1 MKTYNTILRLMGTLL
16 IAGATLLGCSKSDDT
31 TVRPADKTAAGPVQ
45 YVINLSTSNT
55 KAIVDPGD
63 GTLTVTWKAGDEV
76 SVENLT
82 TKTKYAEKLVAESDG
97 ASTTL
102 KGTFSGNFNI
112 GDELELTFIGK
123 TDAVQNGILNS
134 ADVNAITIENT
145 FDYAIAR
152 IEVKEIEIVT
162 EGADAPKANV
172 ITTDANFERQQSIVK
187 FTVQNRKADPEAVQ
201 VTAFH
206 VTVGEGVEAPVIKVH
221 PAEPMDV
228 LYVAIPAFENK
239 KLTFEAEGSDGYSY
253 KLISPE
259 ETLVNGTFY
268 TRTLQMKRL
277 ALVEAPVAKTG
288 LAYNGTAQALVDAA
302 QIYWMVNEVKT
313 YVTDAEDKDG
323 AKSIISYF
331 VKREE
336 LSSETVPTAPAA
348 TAEGWVTSVP
358 AATHA
363 GKYYV
368 WTKMTGNY
376 DYESVDVSESPVP
389 VTIAKA
395 TPTVSGVTATSTS
408 LTYNGSAQSLLSAG
422 AKLLFGTT
430 DVTSAKDASNAGCTI
445 QYYVSTSST
454 TATGG
459 TWGTNLP
466 TATNAGTHY
475 VWVKVTGNGDMNNVV
490 QAYKV
495 SKAIAKKT
503 PSFSLSSTSVTF
515 AAGDAVNSTKTV
527 NVTYDGD
534 GALSVSSG
542 NANKV
547 AASISNKVI
556 TLTRKDGGAATVTIT
571 VSAAAGTNYTA
582 PSASETITVTLT
594 ANDTGVALKSASV
607 GYKVASNGKAY
618 APSATLPS
626 GATLEGVI
634 VKPGVVMKAVNQGT
648 LYNRTNARESYKH
661 NNAETGYGYYI
672 NNLTEAKTTKNWILG
687 DKSEYV
693 GILGNAGNNINSIQN
708 LLSAA
713 GADPLTTG
721 EPGYVTWCHDEDNY
735 FRINV
740 SGNSNFV
747 SYSAWNT
754 DASTGRYARLI
765 FFYE

>member
-1 MKTYNTILRLMGTLL
+1 MGTLL

-63 GTLTVTWKAGDEV
+63 GTLTVTWKAGDKV

-172 ITTDANFERQQSIVK
+172 ITTDANFERKQSIVK

-201 VTAFH
+201 VTDFH

-239 KLTFEAEGSDGYSY
+239 KLTFEAEGNDGYSY

-288 LAYNGTAQALVDAA
+288 LVYNGTAQALVDAA

-395 TPTVSGVTATSTS
+395 QPTVSASAASGT
-408 LTYNGSAQSLLSAG
+408 LTYNTQAQSLLSAA
-422 AKLLFGTT
+422 AKIMIGTT
-430 DVTSAKDASNAGCTI
+430 DVTSAKDASDKACTVE
-445 QYYVSTSST
+445 YYVSTSGST
-454 TATGG
+454 PTGG
-459 TWGTNLP
+459 SWGTSY
-466 TATNAGTHY
+466 TATNAGTWY
-475 VWVKVTGNGDMNNVV
+475 VWVKVTGNGDMKDVA
-490 QAYKV
+490 QIMKV
-495 SKAIAKKT
+495 DKSIAKKA
-503 PSFSLSSTSVTF
+503 PSFSLSTASVTF
-515 AAGDAVNSTKTV
+515 AQTDAVNATKTV

-534 GALSVSSG
+534 GVLSVQSG
-542 NANKV
+542 TPAKV
-547 AASISNKVI
+547 TASISNKVI

-582 PSASETITVTLT
+582 PSPASKTITVTLT
-594 ANDTGVALKSASV
+594 ANDTGVALKQAQV
-607 GYKVASNGKAY
+607 GYKVADNGKAY
-618 APSATLPS
+618 AANATLPAGVS
-626 GATLEGVI
+626 LVGVI
-634 VKPGVVMKAVNQGT
+634 VKSGVVMKSQNQGAM
-648 LYNRTNARESYKH
+648 YNRDNASQSYKH

-687 DKSEYV
+687 SKSEYV
-693 GILGNAGNNINSIQN
+693 GILGNAGASINSIQN

-721 EPGYVTWCHDEDNY
+721 DPGYVTWCYDENNY

-740 SGNSNFV
+740 SGNSYFV

-754 DASTGRYARLI
+754 GASTERYARLI

>member
-1 MKTYNTILRLMGTLL
+1 MGTLL

-201 VTAFH
+201 VTDFH

-221 PAEPMDV
+221 PAKPMDV

-313 YVTDAEDKDG
+313 YVTDAEDKNG

-331 VKREE
+331 VKKEVTAG
-336 LSSETVPTAPAA
+336 TVPDAPAA
-348 TAEGWVTSVP
+348 TAEGWVTTIP
-358 AATHA
+358 TETHA
-363 GKYYV
+363 GTYYV

-422 AKLLFGTT
+422 AKLMFGTT
-430 DVTSAKDASNAGCTI
+430 DVTSAKDASNAGCTVE
-445 QYYVSTSST
+445 YYVSTSNT

-475 VWVKVTGNGDMNNVV
+475 VWVKVTGNGDMNNVT

-515 AAGDAVNSTKTV
+515 ATGDDVNSTKTV

-547 AASISNKVI
+547 TASISNKVI

-571 VSAAAGTNYTA
+571 VSAAAGTNYSA
-582 PSASETITVTLT
+582 PSNKTITVTLT
-594 ANDTGVALKSASV
+594 ETDCGVALKSAQV

-618 APSATLPS
+618 PANATLPS

-634 VKPGVVMKAVNQGT
+634 VKSGVVMKAANQGSQYDKYDSDEYGKNSN
-648 LYNRTNARESYKH
+648 LES
-661 NNAETGYGYYI
+661 GYYYYI
-672 NNLTEAKTTKNWILG
+672 NSLTEDTVQKNWILG
-687 DKSEYV
+687 SRSQYES
-693 GILGNAGNNINSIQN
+693 ILGSNNANVTSIQN
-708 LLSAA
+708 MLSAA
-713 GADPLTTG
+713 GATTLTIGGTG
-721 EPGYVTWCHDEDNY
+721 YTTWCFSQSNY
-735 FRINV
+735 FIIGP
-740 SGNSNFV
+740 SGNDYKVNYYEWDSGYQV
-747 SYSAWNT
+747 K
-754 DASTGRYARLI
+754 RYARLI
-765 FFYE
+765 FYY

>member
-1 MKTYNTILRLMGTLL
+1 MGTLL

-102 KGTFSGNFNI
+102 KGTFSQNFNI

-172 ITTDANFERQQSIVK
+172 FTTDANFERQQSIVK
-187 FTVQNRKADPEAVQ
+187 FTVQNRKETPEAVQ
-201 VTAFH
+201 VKDFH
-206 VTVGEGVEAPVIKVH
+206 IVVGASTDTIHVH
-221 PAEPMDV
+221 PTTPLDV
-228 LYVAIPAFENK
+228 LYVAMPAFEAK
-239 KLTFEAEGSDGYSY
+239 KLTLMAEGNDGFSY

-259 ETLVNGTFY
+259 ETLVNGEFY
-268 TRTLQMKRL
+268 TRTVQMKRL

-313 YVTDAEDKDG
+313 YVTDEEDKDD

-331 VKREE
+331 VKKEVTAG
-336 LSSETVPTAPAA
+336 TVPDAPAA
-348 TAEGWVTSVP
+348 TAEGWVTTIP
-358 AATHA
+358 TETHA
-363 GKYYV
+363 GTYYV

-422 AKLLFGTT
+422 AKLMFGTT
-430 DVTSAKDASNAGCTI
+430 DVTSAKDASNAGCTVE
-445 QYYVSTSST
+445 YYVSTSST

-475 VWVKVTGNGDMNNVV
+475 VWVKVTGNGDMDNVD

-495 SKAIAKKT
+495 SKAIAKAT
-503 PSFSLSSTSVTF
+503 PTVTAPTPINGQTYNGSSKYLVNAGSTTGGTLQYKVGNGGWGTSVPVATN
-515 AAGDAVNSTKTV
+515 AGTYTVYYKVVGGNNYNDNNGGSFNVTISKATGTLTLSPNSIGFNKKWQTKTSLASV
-527 NVTYDGD
+527 NFSESVTYSCTSIT
-534 GALSVSSG
+534 GAYASYYQV
-542 NANKV
+542 
-547 AASISNKVI
+547 SISGSTIEI
-556 TLTRKDGGAATVTIT
+556 TWNSGMDPDDMQVPATVTIMAE
-571 VSAAAGTNYTA
+571 STNYIA
-582 PSASETITVTLT
+582 
-594 ANDTGVALKSASV
+594 
-607 GYKVASNGKAY
+607 
-618 APSATLPS
+618 SAT
-626 GATLEGVI
+626 
-634 VKPGVVMKAVNQGT
+634 
-648 LYNRTNARESYKH
+648 
-661 NNAETGYGYYI
+661 I
-672 NNLTEAKTTKNWILG
+672 N
-687 DKSEYV
+687 
-693 GILGNAGNNINSIQN
+693 
-708 LLSAA
+708 
-713 GADPLTTG
+713 
-721 EPGYVTWCHDEDNY
+721 CH
-735 FRINV
+735 
-740 SGNSNFV
+740 
-747 SYSAWNT
+747 
-754 DASTGRYARLI
+754 
-765 FFYE
+765 

>member
-1 MKTYNTILRLMGTLL
+1 MGTLL

-82 TKTKYAEKLVAESDG
+82 TNKTYAEKLVAESDG

-112 GDELELTFIGK
+112 GDELELTFIGQSNAVQTGLLNS
-123 TDAVQNGILNS
+123 TDA
-134 ADVNAITIENT
+134 NAKTIENT

-172 ITTDANFERQQSIVK
+172 FTTDANFERQQSIVK
-187 FTVQNRKADPEAVQ
+187 FTVQNRKAPTEAVQ
-201 VTAFH
+201 VKDFH
-206 VTVGEGVEAPVIKVH
+206 VTLGEGVEAPVIKVH

-239 KLTFEAEGSDGYSY
+239 KLTFEAEGNDGFSY

-259 ETLVNGTFY
+259 ETLVNGEFY

-277 ALVEAPVAKTG
+277 ALVEAPVAKTA

-422 AKLLFGTT
+422 AKLMFGTT
-430 DVTSAKDASNAGCTI
+430 DVTSAKDASNAGCTVE
-445 QYYVSTSST
+445 YYVSTSST

-475 VWVKVTGNGDMNNVV
+475 VWVKVTGNGDMNNVT

-515 AAGDAVNSTKTV
+515 ATSDDVNSTKTV

-547 AASISNKVI
+547 TASISNKVI

-571 VSAAAGTNYTA
+571 VSAAAGTNYSA
-582 PSASETITVTLT
+582 PSNKTITVTLT
-594 ANDTGVALKSASV
+594 ETDCGVALKSAQV

-618 APSATLPS
+618 PANATLPS

-634 VKPGVVMKAVNQGT
+634 VKSGVVMKSQNQGT
-648 LYNRTNARESYKH
+648 TYNRENARQSYKH
-661 NNAETGYGYYI
+661 DNAEAGYGYYI

-687 DKSEYV
+687 SKSEYV
-693 GILGNAGNNINSIQN
+693 DILGNAGASINSIQN

-721 EPGYVTWCHDEDNY
+721 ETGYVTWCYNEDNY

-747 SYSAWNT
+747 SYSAWKT

-765 FFYE
+765 FFY

>member
-1 MKTYNTILRLMGTLL
+1 MGTLL

-102 KGTFSGNFNI
+102 KGTFSQNFNI
-112 GDELELTFIGK
+112 GDELELTFIGQS
-123 TDAVQNGILNS
+123 DAVQTGLLNS
-134 ADVNAITIENT
+134 TDANAKTIENT

-172 ITTDANFERQQSIVK
+172 FTTDANFERQQSIVK
-187 FTVQNRKADPEAVQ
+187 FTVQNRKETPVAVQ
-201 VTAFH
+201 VKDFH
-206 VTVGEGVEAPVIKVH
+206 IVVGASTDTIHVH
-221 PAEPMDV
+221 PTTPLDV
-228 LYVAIPAFENK
+228 LYVAMPAFEAK
-239 KLTFEAEGSDGYSY
+239 KLTLMAEGNDGFSY

-259 ETLVNGTFY
+259 ETLVNGEFY
-268 TRTLQMKRL
+268 TRTVQMKRL

-313 YVTDAEDKDG
+313 YVTDEEDKDD

-331 VKREE
+331 VKKEVTAG
-336 LSSETVPTAPAA
+336 TVPDAPAA
-348 TAEGWVTSVP
+348 TAEGWVTTIP
-358 AATHA
+358 TETHA
-363 GKYYV
+363 GTYYV

-422 AKLLFGTT
+422 AKLMFGTT
-430 DVTSAKDASNAGCTI
+430 DVTSAKDASNAGCTVE
-445 QYYVSTSST
+445 YYVSTSST

-475 VWVKVTGNGDMNNVV
+475 VWVKVTGNGDMKNVT

-515 AAGDAVNSTKTV
+515 ATSDDVNSTKTV

-547 AASISNKVI
+547 TASISNKVI

-571 VSAAAGTNYTA
+571 VSAAAGTNYSA
-582 PSASETITVTLT
+582 PSNKTISVTLT
-594 ANDTGVALKSASV
+594 ETDCGVALKSAQV

-618 APSATLPS
+618 PANATLPS

-634 VKPGVVMKAVNQGT
+634 VKSGVVMKAQNQGT
-648 LYNRTNARESYKH
+648 TYNRENARQSYKH
-661 NNAETGYGYYI
+661 VNAEAGYGYYI

-693 GILGNAGNNINSIQN
+693 GILGNAGANINSIQT

-721 EPGYVTWCHDEDNY
+721 DLGYVTWCYEEDNY
-735 FRINV
+735 FKINAV
-740 SGNSNFV
+740 GTSNFV
-747 SYSAWNT
+747 SYNAWNT
-754 DASTGRYARLI
+754 GGSTGRYARLI
-765 FFYE
+765 FFY

>member
-1 MKTYNTILRLMGTLL
+1 MGTLL

-63 GTLTVTWKAGDEV
+63 GTLTVTWKTGDKV

-82 TKTKYAEKLVAESDG
+82 TKTKYEEKLVAESDG

-112 GDELELTFIGK
+112 GDELELTFIGQS
-123 TDAVQNGILNS
+123 DAVQTGLLNS
-134 ADVNAITIENT
+134 TDANAKTIENT

-172 ITTDANFERQQSIVK
+172 FTTDANFERQQSIVK
-187 FTVQNRKADPEAVQ
+187 FTVQNRKEPPVSVQ
-201 VTAFH
+201 VTDFQ

-228 LYVAIPAFENK
+228 LYVAMPAFEAK
-239 KLTFEAEGSDGYSY
+239 KLTLMAEGNDGFSY

-259 ETLVNGTFY
+259 ETLVNGEFY
-268 TRTLQMKRL
+268 TRTVQMKRL

-313 YVTDAEDKDG
+313 YVTDAVDKDD

-331 VKREE
+331 VKKEVTAG
-336 LSSETVPTAPAA
+336 TVPDAPAA
-348 TAEGWVTSVP
+348 TAEGWVTTIP
-358 AATHA
+358 TETHA

-376 DYESVDVSESPVP
+376 DYEDVDVSESPVP

-422 AKLLFGTT
+422 AKLMFGTT

-475 VWVKVTGNGDMNNVV
+475 VWVKVTGNGDMNDVA
-490 QAYKV
+490 QACKV
-495 SKAIAKKT
+495 SKDIAKKT

-515 AAGDAVNSTKTV
+515 AQTDAVNATKTV

-534 GALSVSSG
+534 GVLSVQSG
-542 NANKV
+542 TPAKV
-547 AASISNKVI
+547 TASISNKDI
-556 TLTRKDGGAATVTIT
+556 TLTRKDGGADTVTIT

-582 PSASETITVTLT
+582 PSPASKTITVTLT
-594 ANDTGVALKSASV
+594 ANDTGVALKSAQV

-618 APSATLPS
+618 APNATLPS

-634 VKPGVVMKAVNQGT
+634 VKSGVVMKAVNQNSM
-648 LYNRTNARESYKH
+648 YNRTNARVEDKH
-661 NNAETGYGYYI
+661 TNAEAGYGYYI

-687 DKSEYV
+687 DKSDYV

-721 EPGYVTWCHDEDNY
+721 DLGYVTWCYEKDNY

-740 SGNSNFV
+740 SGTGNFV
-747 SYSAWNT
+747 SYIAWDT
-754 DASTGRYARLI
+754 GGSTERYARLI
-765 FFYE
+765 FFY

>member
-1 MKTYNTILRLMGTLL
+1 MGTLL

-63 GTLTVTWKAGDEV
+63 GTLTVTWKAGDKV

-102 KGTFSGNFNI
+102 KGTFSQNFNI

-172 ITTDANFERQQSIVK
+172 FTTDANFERQQSIVK
-187 FTVQNRKADPEAVQ
+187 FTVQNRKATPVAVQ
-201 VTAFH
+201 VTDFQ

-239 KLTFEAEGSDGYSY
+239 KLTFEAAGSDGYSY

-277 ALVEAPVAKTG
+277 AKVEAPVAKTG

-302 QIYWMVNEVKT
+302 KLYWMVNSVKT

-376 DYESVDVSESPVP
+376 DYEDVDVSESPVP

-395 TPTVSGVTATSTS
+395 KPTVSGVTATSTS
-408 LTYNGSAQSLLSAG
+408 LTYNTSAQSLLSAG

-445 QYYVSTSST
+445 QYYVSTSSS
-454 TATGG
+454 TATDG

-475 VWVKVTGNGDMNNVV
+475 VWVKVTGNGDMDNVD

-495 SKAIAKKT
+495 SKAIAKAT
-503 PSFSLSSTSVTF
+503 PTVTAPTPINGQTYNGSSKYLVNAGSTTGGTLQYKVGNGGWGTSVPVATN
-515 AAGDAVNSTKTV
+515 AGTYTVYYKVVGGNNYNDNNGGSFNVTISKATGTLTLSPNSIGFNKKWQTKTSLASV
-527 NVTYDGD
+527 NFSESVTYSCTSIT
-534 GALSVSSG
+534 GAYASYYQV
-542 NANKV
+542 
-547 AASISNKVI
+547 SISGSTIEI
-556 TLTRKDGGAATVTIT
+556 TWNSGMDPDDMQVPATVTIMAE
-571 VSAAAGTNYTA
+571 STNYIA
-582 PSASETITVTLT
+582 
-594 ANDTGVALKSASV
+594 
-607 GYKVASNGKAY
+607 
-618 APSATLPS
+618 SAT
-626 GATLEGVI
+626 
-634 VKPGVVMKAVNQGT
+634 
-648 LYNRTNARESYKH
+648 
-661 NNAETGYGYYI
+661 I
-672 NNLTEAKTTKNWILG
+672 N
-687 DKSEYV
+687 
-693 GILGNAGNNINSIQN
+693 
-708 LLSAA
+708 
-713 GADPLTTG
+713 
-721 EPGYVTWCHDEDNY
+721 CH
-735 FRINV
+735 
-740 SGNSNFV
+740 
-747 SYSAWNT
+747 
-754 DASTGRYARLI
+754 
-765 FFYE
+765 

>member
-1 MKTYNTILRLMGTLL
+1 MGTLL

-63 GTLTVTWKAGDEV
+63 GTLTVTWKAGDKV

-82 TKTKYAEKLVAESDG
+82 TKTKYEEKLVAESDG

-112 GDELELTFIGK
+112 GDELELTFIGQSGAVQTGLLNS
-123 TDAVQNGILNS
+123 TDA
-134 ADVNAITIENT
+134 NAKTIENT

-172 ITTDANFERQQSIVK
+172 FTTDANFERQQSIVK
-187 FTVQNRKADPEAVQ
+187 FTVQNRKEPPVSVQ
-201 VTAFH
+201 VTDFQ

-221 PAEPMDV
+221 PVEPMDV
-228 LYVAIPAFENK
+228 LYVAMPAFEAK
-239 KLTFEAEGSDGYSY
+239 KLTLMAEGNDGFSY

-259 ETLVNGTFY
+259 ETLVNGEFY
-268 TRTLQMKRL
+268 TRTVQMKRL

-302 QIYWMVNEVKT
+302 KIYWMVNSVKT
-313 YVTDAEDKDG
+313 YVTDEEDKDG

-348 TAEGWVTSVP
+348 TAEGWVTTIP
-358 AATHA
+358 TETHA

-430 DVTSAKDASNAGCTI
+430 DVTSAKDASNNGCTI
-445 QYYVSTSST
+445 QYFVSTSNT
-454 TATGG
+454 IATGG

-475 VWVKVTGNGDMNNVV
+475 VWVKVTGNGDMDNVD
-490 QAYKV
+490 QAYNV

-515 AAGDAVNSTKTV
+515 ATSDDVNSTKTV

-547 AASISNKVI
+547 TASISNKVI

-571 VSAAAGTNYTA
+571 VSAAAGTNYSA
-582 PSASETITVTLT
+582 PSNKTISVTLT
-594 ANDTGVALKSASV
+594 ETDCGVALKSAQV

-618 APSATLPS
+618 PANATLPS

-634 VKPGVVMKAVNQGT
+634 VKSGVVMKAVNQ
-648 LYNRTNARESYKH
+648 NAMYDKYDSDEYGKNVNLES
-661 NNAETGYGYYI
+661 GYYYYI
-672 NNLTEAKTTKNWILG
+672 NSLNEDTVQKNWILG
-687 DKSEYV
+687 SRSQYES
-693 GILGNAGNNINSIQN
+693 ILGSNNANVTSIQN
-708 LLSAA
+708 MLSAA
-713 GADPLTTG
+713 GATPLTTG
-721 EPGYVTWCHDEDNY
+721 GMGYTTWCYNQCNY
-735 FRINV
+735 FIIGQ
-740 SGNSNFV
+740 SGSDYEVN
-747 SYSAWNT
+747 YYAW
-754 DASTGRYARLI
+754 DSGKYQVKRYARLI
-765 FFYE
+765 FYY

>member
-1 MKTYNTILRLMGTLL
+1 MGTLL

-102 KGTFSGNFNI
+102 KGTFSQNFNI
-112 GDELELTFIGK
+112 GDELELTFIGQS
-123 TDAVQNGILNS
+123 DAVQTGLLNS
-134 ADVNAITIENT
+134 TDANAKTIENT

-152 IEVKEIEIVT
+152 IEVKEIEIVE

-187 FTVQNRKADPEAVQ
+187 FTVQNRKATPVAVQ
-201 VTAFH
+201 VTDFQ

-239 KLTFEAEGSDGYSY
+239 KLTFEAAGSDGYSY

-288 LAYNGTAQALVDAA
+288 LVYNGTAQALVDAA
-302 QIYWMVNEVKT
+302 KIYWVVNSVKT
-313 YVTDAEDKDG
+313 YVTDAEDKDH

-376 DYESVDVSESPVP
+376 DYEDVDVSESPVP
-389 VTIAKA
+389 VTIAKGN
-395 TPTVSGVTATSTS
+395 PTVAAPTVNSST
-408 LTYNGSAQSLLSAG
+408 LTYNTSAQSLLSAG
-422 AKLLFGTT
+422 SQLKFGAT

-445 QYYVSTSST
+445 SYYASTSST
-454 TATGG
+454 SVTGG
-459 TWGTNLP
+459 SWSTSLP
-466 TATNAGTHY
+466 TATNAKTY
-475 VWVKVTGNGDMNNVV
+475 YIWVKVTGNGDMNDVT
-490 QAYKV
+490 QAYTEKSKTINPKTV
-495 SKAIAKKT
+495 SAPTIT
-503 PSFSLSSTSVTF
+503 LSTS
-515 AAGDAVNSTKTV
+515 SY
-527 NVTYDGD
+527 TYDGY
-534 GALSVSSG
+534 AKTPAVSS
-542 NANKV
+542 V
-547 AASISNKVI
+547 
-556 TLTRKDGGAATVTIT
+556 KDGNDTILSSEYNVSWSYNTLPAEGSEIPTVIITDKSGGNYTVSGTTTFTINKLDGYVYTDSPNVSMNEDDIRNLNITSDHGGEITYTIT
-571 VSAAAGTNYTA
+571 GKTDYYTINY
-582 PSASETITVTLT
+582 
-594 ANDTGVALKSASV
+594 
-607 GYKVASNGKAY
+607 
-618 APSATLPS
+618 
-626 GATLEGVI
+626 
-634 VKPGVVMKAVNQGT
+634 
-648 LYNRTNARESYKH
+648 
-661 NNAETGYGYYI
+661 
-672 NNLTEAKTTKNWILG
+672 
-687 DKSEYV
+687 
-693 GILGNAGNNINSIQN
+693 
-708 LLSAA
+708 
-713 GADPLTTG
+713 
-721 EPGYVTWCHDEDNY
+721 
-735 FRINV
+735 
-740 SGNSNFV
+740 
-747 SYSAWNT
+747 YSAWKRFIVLRKKDDSHQEVYINIT
-754 DASTGRYARLI
+754 CGATRTHKAASTSYH
-765 FFYE
+765 FQ